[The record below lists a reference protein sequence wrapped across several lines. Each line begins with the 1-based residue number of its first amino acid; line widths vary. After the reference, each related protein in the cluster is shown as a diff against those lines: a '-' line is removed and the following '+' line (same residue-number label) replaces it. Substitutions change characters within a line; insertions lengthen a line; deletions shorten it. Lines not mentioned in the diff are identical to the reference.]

1 MRALILMCF
10 LFSLPSHAVIETYR
24 FATEQQRILYDEL
37 VRELRCVVCQNQNL
51 IDSNAPLA
59 QDLRQQIYQM
69 VQHEQADKETVIKFM
84 TQRYGDFVLYKPPL
98 QPNTVLLW
106 FAPLLMLLL
115 GVVMVVRFVRQTQ
128 KGSHD

>member
-1 MRALILMCF
+1 MRALILMFF
-10 LFSLPSHAVIETYR
+10 LFSLPSHAVIETYH
-24 FATEQQRILYDEL
+24 FSNEQQRALYDEL

-128 KGSHD
+128 KVSHD

>member
-1 MRALILMCF
+1 MRVLVLVLLLYSF
-10 LFSLPSHAVIETYR
+10 PSQAVIETYR
-24 FATEQQRILYDEL
+24 FDTEQQRVLYDEL

-69 VQHEQADKETVIKFM
+69 VQHEQADKQTVIKFM

-98 QPNTVLLW
+98 QPNTLLLW
-106 FAPLLMLLL
+106 FAPLLMLFL

-128 KGSHD
+128 KVSHD